1 MFQTKY
7 SYTFQGPCVFYTEIH
22 STSFVP
28 ISVLTPV
35 EANVTMKHPP
45 QSIPG
50 ASSYL
55 PVSLNTLN
63 NNSLLKKKVIA
74 ALCSAPLYPK
84 HPSCCLTAFPTL
96 KKHYT
101 SCSVRGL
108 PGMKNYNPN
117 TCWMGQKP
125 CSVSRCSVS
134 RFFSMTKLLTLL
146 PQCHTLNISR
156 PADLCCFWLIFKH
169 FWRLLSFFYVIFC
182 NQWEPRDEWWS
193 RCTVTCMNSEG
204 FFSWNKY
211 TK

>member
-1 MFQTKY
+1 
-7 SYTFQGPCVFYTEIH
+7 
-22 STSFVP
+22 
-28 ISVLTPV
+28 
-35 EANVTMKHPP
+35 MKHPP

-96 KKHYT
+96 EKHYT

-156 PADLCCFWLIFKH
+156 PADLCCFWLLFKH
-169 FWRLLSFFYVIFC
+169 FWL
-182 NQWEPRDEWWS
+182 EA
-193 RCTVTCMNSEG
+193 SEKKTSELFLCDIVQSMRTSGWMMIQVYSDMHEFWG
-204 FFSWNKY
+204 FFFLEQIHKIVMTIASFCKL
-211 TK
+211 T